1 MVKYLWKPHKTLQHL
16 KCFTS
21 AGNFIDYVGPEQLN
35 RIPLSLEHFVKNTGP
50 YDVVIDGLNV
60 GYRRGFFDPK
70 NVSILFTN
78 NVKREK
84 KNSQTVVLLSSK
96 QKSVQCKNES
106 SLSNLT
112 FFTFSQCIEGLYS
125 DR

>member
-84 KNSQTVVLLSSK
+84 KKTVRLLFFCHQSKKVFNVKMNPHFLILPSSHFP
-96 QKSVQCKNES
+96 SA
-106 SLSNLT
+106 
-112 FFTFSQCIEGLYS
+112 
-125 DR
+125 